1 MVMALEGIKVL
12 DVSQVAA
19 VPICARHLADYG
31 ADVIHVENA
40 RLGDSW
46 RNLQAGH
53 GGGPAGVPSDIPY
66 NWEAFNRNK
75 KSLAVDLSA
84 KGGQEVI
91 YRLVKDTD
99 IFLTNLRLS
108 ERDKLAMDYNSIKN
122 QNPDIIYGSL
132 TGHGMEGPDKDMPA
146 YDTTVYFCRS
156 GINNT
161 LTIPGMSG
169 PSPRAAFGD
178 SLAGMIL
185 AFGVMTALFSR
196 EKSGNGQQID
206 TSLLAAGIYQQ
217 TFDMSSAMTT
227 RTDETQYRM
236 AEFDGTD
243 EERAERDR
251 LILEAQM
258 ALMNLGD
265 FYKERLPNAMA
276 NAYTTKDGK
285 VFRFNAL
292 QADRYWDKFCRL
304 PGLEHLANEAK
315 YATTESREENKKEL
329 YHIFKAVFLTKT
341 MAEWKP
347 LIAELP
353 GAPFQSLV
361 EVADDPQVIANQMI
375 MPYDHPT
382 YGEIPIMGSP
392 VNLSETPATIREP
405 APEFGQHTEMI
416 LMEAGFEWEE
426 IEKLKA
432 EAVIPE

>member
-12 DVSQVAA
+12 DISQVAA
-19 VPICARHLADYG
+19 VPLCARHLADYG

-40 RLGDSW
+40 KLGDSW

-75 KSLAVDLSA
+75 KGLAVDLS
-84 KGGQEVI
+84 KKSGQELI
-91 YRLVKDTD
+91 HRLAKDTD

-108 ERDKLAMDYNSIKN
+108 ERDKLAMDFETIIK
-122 QNPDIIYGSL
+122 QNPGIIYGSV
-132 TGHGMEGPDKDMPA
+132 TGHGLKGPDNDIPA

-156 GINNT
+156 GINHM
-161 LTIPGMSG
+161 LTIPGMAG

-185 AFGVMTALFSR
+185 AFGVMTALYAR
-196 EKSGNGQQID
+196 DKTGKGQEVD
-206 TSLLAAGIYQQ
+206 TSLLATGIYQL
-217 TFDMSSAMTT
+217 TFDMSSAITT
-227 RTDETQYRM
+227 RTDETTYRM
-236 AEFDGTD
+236 GEFEGTD

-251 LILEAQM
+251 LMLEAQT

-265 FYKERLPNAMA
+265 FYRERLPNPMA

-285 VFRFNAL
+285 VIRFNAL

-304 PGLEHLANEAK
+304 PGLEYLAGQAK
-315 YATTESREENKKEL
+315 YTTTELREEHNKEL
-329 YHIFKAVFLTKT
+329 YYIFKDVFLTKT
-341 MAEWKP
+341 LADWRP

-353 GAPFQSLV
+353 GAPFQNLV
-361 EVADDPQVIANQMI
+361 EVADDVQVTANQMV

-382 YGEIPIMGSP
+382 YGEIPILGSP
-392 VNLSETPATIREP
+392 VNLSQTPATIREP
-405 APEFGQHTEMI
+405 APEFSQHTETI
-416 LMEAGFEWEE
+416 LMDAGFEWEE
-426 IEKLKA
+426 IEKLK
-432 EAVIPE
+432 EDEVIPE

>member
-1 MVMALEGIKVL
+1 
-12 DVSQVAA
+12 
-19 VPICARHLADYG
+19 
-31 ADVIHVENA
+31 
-40 RLGDSW
+40 
-46 RNLQAGH
+46 
-53 GGGPAGVPSDIPY
+53 
-66 NWEAFNRNK
+66 
-75 KSLAVDLSA
+75 
-84 KGGQEVI
+84 
-91 YRLVKDTD
+91 
-99 IFLTNLRLS
+99 
-108 ERDKLAMDYNSIKN
+108 
-122 QNPDIIYGSL
+122 
-132 TGHGMEGPDKDMPA
+132 
-146 YDTTVYFCRS
+146 
-156 GINNT
+156 
-161 LTIPGMSG
+161 MSG

>member
-1 MVMALEGIKVL
+1 MVMALDGIKVL

-19 VPICARHLADYG
+19 VPMCARHLADYG

-75 KSLAVDLSA
+75 KSLAVDLSKKA
-84 KGGQEVI
+84 GQELI
-91 YRLVKDTD
+91 YRLVKQTD

-108 ERDKLAMDYNSIKN
+108 ERDKLYMDFESIKK
-122 QNPDIIYGSL
+122 QNSDIIYGSL
-132 TGHGMEGPDKDMPA
+132 TGHGMNGPDKDMPA

-156 GINNT
+156 GINHT

-178 SLAGMIL
+178 NLAGIIL
-185 AFGVMTALFSR
+185 AFGVMTALFHK
-196 EKSGNGQQID
+196 EKTGKGQEVD
-206 TSLLAAGIYQQ
+206 TSLLAAGIYQE

-227 RTDETQYRM
+227 RIDDTSYHLE
-236 AEFDGTD
+236 AFEGTD

-251 LILEAQM
+251 LMLEAQT

-265 FYKERLPNAMA
+265 FYKERLPNPMA
-276 NAYTTKDGK
+276 NAYAAKDGK
-285 VFRFNAL
+285 VFRFNGL
-292 QADRYWDKFCRL
+292 QGDRWWDKFCQL
-304 PGLEHLANEAK
+304 PGLEDLAGKPE
-315 YATTESREENKKEL
+315 YADMESREQHKKEL
-329 YHIFKAVFLTKT
+329 YHRFKEAFLSKT
-341 MAEWKP
+341 IEEWKP
-347 LIAELP
+347 LIADLP
-353 GAPFQSLV
+353 GAPFQNLV

-375 MPYDHPT
+375 MPFDHPS
-382 YGEIPIMGSP
+382 YGEIPVMGSP

-405 APEFGQHTEMI
+405 APEIGQHTELI